1 MDNVTS
7 EYGFKAILSLEA
19 KQPTTYSFEF
29 QYLIV
34 RQVMAWAESFMFTFG
49 YVANPLRSLFKYIA
63 VVEALLFIF
72 VTDQS

>member
-1 MDNVTS
+1 MVS
-7 EYGFKAILSLEA
+7 KQYYLS
-19 KQPTTYSFEF
+19 KQSNQPLNSFEF

-63 VVEALLFIF
+63 VVEALLFNF